1 MRVINFDKG
10 SKRRLRQIRWKYFE
24 IASLGLLFL
33 VMMITIAL
41 ALVWLVSHD
50 SDEPRAPYLQDQRS
64 SIRCG
69 DEATMSFE

>member
-1 MRVINFDKG
+1 ME
-10 SKRRLRQIRWKYFE
+10 YFE